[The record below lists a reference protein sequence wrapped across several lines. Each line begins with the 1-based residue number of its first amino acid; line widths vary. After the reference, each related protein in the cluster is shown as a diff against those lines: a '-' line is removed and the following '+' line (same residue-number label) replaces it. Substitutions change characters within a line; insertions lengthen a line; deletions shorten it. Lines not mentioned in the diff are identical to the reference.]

1 MTCQLNF
8 VLISHVSSLDFFKT
22 SVFWLDS
29 KSHGFS
35 YSWNMLEHV
44 VFPMGSR
51 HWRGDEN
58 DCKKRPVWH
67 FKISGCVLVA
77 ATVNVK
83 INKKEDKTY
92 KARTRFTML
101 AVCLPP
107 CKQSR
112 AKTYGRR
119 PACRSPYIHSLKARC
134 VKSRD
139 CYLIYRSLHVLVS
152 SKPLQLQKFHSLPE
166 TIRVF
171 AVFFCI
177 LLFGIEIFGAL
188 YLEPWA
194 PFFG

>member
-1 MTCQLNF
+1 M
-8 VLISHVSSLDFFKT
+8 
-22 SVFWLDS
+22 FWLDS

-44 VFPMGSR
+44 VVFPMGSR
-51 HWRGDEN
+51 HSRGDEN

-67 FKISGCVLVA
+67 FKFSGCVLVA

-139 CYLIYRSLHVLVS
+139 CYLIGPSMFWFQVSLSNCKNSIVYQRLSGFLLYSFVS
-152 SKPLQLQKFHSLPE
+152 YCSE
-166 TIRVF
+166 
-171 AVFFCI
+171 
-177 LLFGIEIFGAL
+177 
-188 YLEPWA
+188 
-194 PFFG
+194 